1 MLNNNRINQIDS
13 FNKMHIHI
21 QQLISLK
28 PLFGQ
33 VETQQWPTELQFVLN
48 FLFVSLCSFIC
59 LQAVY
64 QLLGPVFKSTWR
76 YNSWYSCFSPSF
88 HVL

>member
-33 VETQQWPTELQFVLN
+33 VETQQPLP
-48 FLFVSLCSFIC
+48 
-59 LQAVY
+59 
-64 QLLGPVFKSTWR
+64 QLAEKE
-76 YNSWYSCFSPSF
+76 NKMNK
-88 HVL
+88 